1 MTPGASDS
9 DQDRTVIASAPIGGA
24 TLAPGAKILNDT
36 YVIERCLGKGG
47 MGEVYEAR
55 HIELGA
61 KRAIKIILPEYA
73 KNTQYV
79 ALFIEEARKL
89 SRVTNDAIVRYFEF
103 SRDEVGARY
112 LVMEFVDGESLAN
125 VLERRRLAPAEII
138 ELLVRLAQGLA
149 ATYDQGIQ
157 AHRDISPA
165 NILLPQ
171 GRVDQAKVIDF
182 GIAKSADGGVTVI
195 GSDFA
200 GKYSYVS
207 PEQAGLFGGAEQVN
221 EKSDIY
227 SLGLLL
233 AAAAIGFGNRLDMG
247 KDIASVLAARQ
258 TVPDLS
264 AVPAEL
270 RPLISRMLQPRPQD
284 RPPSM
289 RALIDEARQFGTQ
302 RASSRTAAPH
312 EAKRRLPVWQL
323 VSGLIGLA
331 AAGGVAV
338 FLLWPTSKPIPPTPA
353 AANTPSAAE
362 IPSATPPVVL
372 QPLVA
377 TPPPNQ
383 VTAPSSPAPVNPAE
397 AARTEL
403 NDALKNLDCASLRS
417 ATSAQGI
424 DRITGTVASA
434 DDQAKLV
441 AIAARLP
448 ADQRP
453 DVQVEIVP
461 PPLCRSI
468 HDLGDLRSDGLLT
481 DGGVELRMA
490 QGTAT
495 LHPGDTIAVDV
506 KSLGTSAMNLRIDY
520 FTLTGD
526 VLHMW
531 PNADFP
537 TAKLNAGESRKFLNS
552 GPNNKVWQIGGAP
565 FGTEYITVI
574 ATSQPLAGDTT
585 KNAVEPAADYLREL
599 KEALQHA
606 SAPGGQSNFFATVF
620 VHTAEK

>member
-1 MTPGASDS
+1 MPPAASDS
-9 DQDRTVIASAPIGGA
+9 DQDRTVIASARIDGA

-112 LVMEFVDGESLAN
+112 LVMEFVDGESLAS
-125 VLERRRLAPAEII
+125 VLERRRLTPAEVI

-207 PEQAGLFGGAEQVN
+207 PEQAGLFGGAERVN

-270 RPLISRMLQPRPQD
+270 RPLISRMLQPHPQD
-284 RPPSM
+284 RPASM
-289 RALIDEARQFGTQ
+289 RALIDEAREVGAP
-302 RASSRTAAPH
+302 RAGKKTASPPGS
-312 EAKRRLPVWQL
+312 KRRPPVWQL
-323 VSGLIGLA
+323 VLGLSGLA
-331 AAGGVAV
+331 VAGCAV
-338 FLLWPTSKPIPPTPA
+338 FLLWPGPKSAPPIAA
-353 AANTPSAAE
+353 AANTPPTAE
-362 IPSATPPVVL
+362 TPTLTPPVVL
-372 QPLVA
+372 QPPSQQA
-377 TPPPNQ
+377 
-383 VTAPSSPAPVNPAE
+383 TAPSPPAPVNPTE
-397 AARTEL
+397 TARAEL
-403 NDALKNLDCASLRS
+403 NDALKTLDCASLQS
-417 ATSAQGI
+417 ATSSQGI
-424 DRITGTVASA
+424 DHITGAVASA
-434 DDQAKLV
+434 EDQAKLV

-468 HDLGDLRSDGLLT
+468 HDLGDLRSAGLLT
-481 DGGVELRMA
+481 TGGVELRMA
-490 QGTAT
+490 QGAAT
-495 LHPGDTIAVDV
+495 LHPGDPIAVDV
-506 KSLGTSAMNLRIDY
+506 KSISTSPLNLRIDY

-537 TAKLNAGESRKFLNS
+537 TATLAAGETRKFLNS
-552 GPNNKVWQIGGAP
+552 GSGNKVWQIGGAP

-574 ATSQPLAGDTT
+574 ATPGPLAGSVTGR
-585 KNAVEPAADYLREL
+585 AVEPAADYLREL
-599 KEALQHA
+599 KEALQR
-606 SAPGGQSNFFATVF
+606 SSTLGGQANVFASVF
-620 VHTAEK
+620 IHTAEK